1 MSGATRTNALGRRR
15 ASNPREAADDHR
27 RLVYDRN
34 RALAHFGFDYRL
46 EIYVPQAKRRWGYYV
61 LPVLRGE
68 RLIAKAD
75 VKAHRGESVLRVPAL
90 HMEAGATADDVDSTR
105 AELLALARLAEAGQ
119 VGHQPTVRGR

>member
-15 ASNPREAADDHR
+15 ASNPREPADDHR
-27 RLVYDRN
+27 RLVYDRD

-46 EIYVPQAKRRWGYYV
+46 EIYVAGQTQVGYYV

-68 RLIAKAD
+68 RLVAK
-75 VKAHRGESVLRVPAL
+75 
-90 HMEAGATADDVDSTR
+90 ADDVDSTR

-119 VGHQPTVRGR
+119 VGHQANGSRGADLGSRKGALVRPPVAS

>member
-1 MSGATRTNALGRRR
+1 LSGATRTNTLGRRR
-15 ASNPREAADDHR
+15 ASNPREPADDHR

-68 RLIAKAD
+68 RLVAKAD
-75 VKAHRGESVLRVPAL
+75 
-90 HMEAGATADDVDSTR
+90 DVNSTR